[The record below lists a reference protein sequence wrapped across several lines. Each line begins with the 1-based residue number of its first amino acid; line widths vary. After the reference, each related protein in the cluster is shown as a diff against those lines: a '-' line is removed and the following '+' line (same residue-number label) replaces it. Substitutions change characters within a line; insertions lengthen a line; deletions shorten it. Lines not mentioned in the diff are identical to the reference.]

1 MNSIKYIGLDV
12 HQSTISVAVL
22 DREGKLVMQR
32 VLATQVTAILDFL
45 HGLRGSLHVTFEE
58 GTHSAWLYDLLVRR
72 VAKLVVCNPRKNA
85 LLKAGNK
92 SDTID
97 ARKLA
102 ELLRAGLLSPVYHGE
117 NSAQTMKQL
126 VGSYAA
132 LTEDTTR
139 IMGRLKALYR
149 SQAIACAGKKP
160 YGSRHREEWLAQL
173 SESGL
178 QRRAQRLYQELDL
191 LQQLRREAR
200 RDLILECGK
209 HNETKWLR
217 TVPWLG
223 PIRAALLI
231 GRVQTPYRFRSNG
244 SRHREEWLAQLSES
258 GLQRRA
264 QRLYQELDLLQQ
276 LRREARR
283 DLILECG
290 KHNET
295 KLLRTVPWL
304 GPIRAA
310 LLIGRVQTP
319 HRFRSKRQFWAYC
332 GLALETR
339 SSADYQ
345 MVNGQLERRKKPLF
359 IRGLNLNHNHDL
371 KNLFKSAATGASGGN
386 GPFRPFYENLLGKGM
401 RPEMARLT
409 LARKMAAITLHV
421 WKGEAFDP
429 EYLKS
434 QAA

>member
-1 MNSIKYIGLDV
+1 MNSIKYVGLDV

-22 DREGKLVMQR
+22 NAEGKLVMQSVVETR
-32 VLATQVTAILDFL
+32 STTIVDFL
-45 HGLRGSLHVTFEE
+45 QGLRGTLYVTLEE

-102 ELLRAGLLSPVYHGE
+102 ELLRAGLLSPVYHGQ
-117 NSAQTMKQL
+117 NSTAAVKHL
-126 VGSYAA
+126 GRSYAA

-160 YGSRHREEWLAQL
+160 YGRRHREEWLAQL
-173 SESGL
+173 TESGL
-178 QRRAQRLYQELDL
+178 RRRAERLYQQLDL
-191 LQQLRREAR
+191 VQQLRREAR
-200 RDLILECGK
+200 RDLILECRK
-209 HNETKWLR
+209 H
-217 TVPWLG
+217 
-223 PIRAALLI
+223 
-231 GRVQTPYRFRSNG
+231 S
-244 SRHREEWLAQLSES
+244 
-258 GLQRRA
+258 
-264 QRLYQELDLLQQ
+264 
-276 LRREARR
+276 
-283 DLILECG
+283 
-290 KHNET
+290 ET
-295 KLLRTVPWL
+295 KLLRTIPWL

-339 SSADYQ
+339 SSADYRF
-345 MVNGQLERRKKPLF
+345 VDGQLERRKKPVF

-371 KNLFKSAATGASGGN
+371 KNLFKSAATTASGSH

-401 RPEMARLT
+401 KPELARLT
-409 LARKMAAITLHV
+409 LARKIAAITLHV
-421 WKGEAFDP
+421 WKKGEPFDP
-429 EYLKS
+429 EYLKP